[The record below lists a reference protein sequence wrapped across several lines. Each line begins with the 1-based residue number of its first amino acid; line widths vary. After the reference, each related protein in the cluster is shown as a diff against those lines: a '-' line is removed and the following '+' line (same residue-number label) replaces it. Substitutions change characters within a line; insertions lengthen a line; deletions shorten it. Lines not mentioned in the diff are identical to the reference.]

1 MFDLLMN
8 MAFSVVLGLFMLIG
22 LIENIL
28 KILLQIL
35 TTALNNIRRH
45 KNDSI

>member
-8 MAFSVVLGLFMLIG
+8 MVFSVVLGLFMLIG

-35 TTALNNIRRH
+35 TTALNNIRRY

>member
-8 MAFSVVLGLFMLIG
+8 MAFSVVLGLFMPIG

>member
-8 MAFSVVLGLFMLIG
+8 MVFSVVLGLFMFIG

-35 TTALNNIRRH
+35 TTALNNIRRY